1 MCIEGKEI
9 DERYFTLPPC
19 MVPNPHAL
27 SKLKKNVY
35 LIAVSFAEQNYAVI
49 GFETGSMATLFFFT

>member
-19 MVPNPHAL
+19 MVLNPHAL
-27 SKLKKNVY
+27 SLKLKKNVY
-35 LIAVSFAEQNYAVI
+35 LIAVSFAELTELCSDW
-49 GFETGSMATLFFFT
+49 F